1 MLPVIRHIEKSLEP
15 LTHHYN
21 RNGLSQLFDELWPEY
36 LFLLRNFGNLDLYE
50 DEQNIFIEVELPGF
64 KRSDVEVTLKEGILY
79 LQAKRSN
86 GPPDKQANYYIR
98 ERLGGQWSREV
109 QLPMAVNEDKVQA
122 TFKEGILK
130 ITIEK
135 QQKPKPQKIEIK

>member
-1 MLPVIRHIEKSLEP
+1 MELKSHKSVEEII
-15 LTHHYN
+15 N
-21 RNGLSQLFDELWPEY
+21 VGLGEQVTMYYDFD
-36 LFLLRNFGNLDLYE
+36 FKDLYE
-50 DEQNIFIEVELPGF
+50 DEQSVHIEVELPGF
-64 KRSDVEVTLKEGILY
+64 KRSDVEVTLKERILH

-86 GPPDKQANYYIR
+86 AKPDKQANYYIR

-109 QLPMAVNEDKVQA
+109 QLLVAVNEDKVQA